1 MNWIRKTVIFVSL
14 LIIAFFASQA
24 EKSTVQIIEKQ
35 NTDSNFSK
43 DIADSQ
49 AFIQPQA
56 NYQFAANIKTDQIIP
71 TKWFE
76 SLLAVLPVH
85 HTVNTVTNFANQST
99 NQSKKI
105 LLILYAFH
113 FFW

>member
-14 LIIAFFASQA
+14 VIMTFFASQA
-24 EKSTVQIIEKQ
+24 GDTAVQIVEKQ
-35 NTDSNFSK
+35 KTDTNFSK

-56 NYQFAANIKTDQIIP
+56 SYHFAANIKTNYLGV
-71 TKWFE
+71 TKWFD
-76 SLLAVLPVH
+76 SLLLVVPQHQV
-85 HTVNTVTNFANQST
+85 VNTASNFAYQFST
-99 NQSKKI
+99 QSKKV
-105 LLILYAFH
+105 LLLLYAFH